1 MQSKARFSSKR
12 AVPTRVGITKRD
24 ADRNAALRASRF

>member
-12 AVPTRVGITKRD
+12 GRVVFYVTKRD
-24 ADRNAALRASRF
+24 GNRNEALRASRF